1 MSPTSV
7 KHSGVFLLALAA
19 LVLPL
24 HSLAQTF
31 PYKPLRLVVGYPP
44 GGGTDTTARVVG
56 QKLAESLG
64 QNVVVENRPGATG
77 IIANQHVATA
87 PADGYTLLMLSS
99 NDTALSALH
108 AKLPFDLVR
117 DFAPVSLLTIGPMV
131 LAVNTSLPARN
142 VNELI
147 ALAQSRK
154 LSFGSSGI
162 GGTPHLAGEL
172 FSTMA
177 KVKLLHVPYKGGA
190 ELVVAV
196 TSGQIDMCFT
206 SITSA
211 LGLAG
216 AGKLRA
222 LAVSSAK
229 RVSAMSS
236 VPTLDESGLS
246 GYDYSSWFGIVA
258 PAGVP
263 RSIVAQ
269 LNTHIVK
276 VVNSPEIKD
285 ALNKQGFEPQTNSP
299 AQFAALIERE
309 IAQNTELAK
318 QAGIQ
323 PQ

>member
-1 MSPTSV
+1 MV
-7 KHSGVFLLALAA
+7 KDSTIRVLLALSA
-19 LVLPL
+19 LALPL
-24 HSLAQTF
+24 NSIGQTF
-31 PYKPLRLVVGYPP
+31 PTKPLRLVVGYPP

-56 QKLAESLG
+56 QKLAESLE

-77 IIANQHVATA
+77 IIANQYVAKA
-87 PADGYTLLMLSS
+87 PADGYTLLMLTA
-99 NDTALSALH
+99 NDTALPALH
-108 AKLPFDLVR
+108 ATLPFDLVR

-131 LAVNTSLPARN
+131 LVSNTALPARN

-177 KVKLLHVPYKGGA
+177 KVKLLHVPYKGGS

-196 TSGQIDMCFT
+196 TSNQIDMCFT
-206 SITSA
+206 SVTSA
-211 LGLAG
+211 LNLTG

-236 VPTLDESGLS
+236 VPTLDESGLA
-246 GYDYSSWFGIVA
+246 GYDYSSWYGIAA

-263 RSIVAQ
+263 RNIVAL

-276 VVNSPEIKD
+276 VVSSPEIKD
-285 ALNKQGFEPQTNSP
+285 ALNKQGFEPQTNTP

-318 QAGIQ
+318 QAGVQ
-323 PQ
+323 SQ

>member
-1 MSPTSV
+1 MV
-7 KHSGVFLLALAA
+7 KDSTIRVLLALSAFA
-19 LVLPL
+19 LPL
-24 HSLAQTF
+24 HSIAQTF
-31 PYKPLRLVVGYPP
+31 PTKPLRLVVGYPP

-56 QKLAESLG
+56 QKLAESLE

-77 IIANQHVATA
+77 IIANQYVAKA
-87 PADGYTLLMLSS
+87 PADGYTLLMLTA
-99 NDTALSALH
+99 NDTALPALH

-131 LAVNTSLPARN
+131 LVSNTSLPARN

-177 KVKLLHVPYKGGA
+177 KVKLLHVPYKGGS

-206 SITSA
+206 SVTSA
-211 LGLAG
+211 LNLTG

-236 VPTLDESGLS
+236 VPTLDESGLA
-246 GYDYSSWFGIVA
+246 GYDYSSWYGIAA

-263 RSIVAQ
+263 RNIVAL

-276 VVNSPEIKD
+276 VVSSPEIKD
-285 ALNKQGFEPQTNSP
+285 ALNKQGFEPQTNTP

-318 QAGIQ
+318 QAGVQ